1 MLKRNPD
8 PERLAF
14 FAHQLFNFTSYNQV
28 RPVASIVAGFAEAQ
42 QFVCG
47 AMVIVRIQSRTA
59 LQQCTAAK
67 YSTNVLEH
75 GKMVK
80 LDHFAKC
87 SIAISQT

>member
-28 RPVASIVAGFAEAQ
+28 RPVASTTAGIAELQ
-42 QFVCG
+42 QYVSG
-47 AMVIVRIQSRTA
+47 AAMSVRIQARTA
-59 LQQCTAAK
+59 WQQCTAAK
-67 YSTNVLEH
+67 HSTGLVEH

-80 LDHFAKC
+80 P
-87 SIAISQT
+87 SIAISQN